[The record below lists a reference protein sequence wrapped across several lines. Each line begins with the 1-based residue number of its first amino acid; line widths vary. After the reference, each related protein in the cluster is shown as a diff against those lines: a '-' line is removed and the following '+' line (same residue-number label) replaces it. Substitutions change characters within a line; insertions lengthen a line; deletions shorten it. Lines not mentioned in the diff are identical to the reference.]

1 MASKR
6 NLKKQIRYICGEI
19 AVECILAR
27 ECVKDIDVAKM
38 NEIVIKVADLQEK
51 SVRNV
56 SFAFDKVPHDFESRA
71 LYNKAAAK
79 YFKNAYKVFYVEFNK
94 HIQEIVKEMNR

>member
-56 SFAFDKVPHDFESRA
+56 
-71 LYNKAAAK
+71 
-79 YFKNAYKVFYVEFNK
+79 
-94 HIQEIVKEMNR
+94 